1 MSHQRTDPILLTAI
15 CKFALNLFKCQEL
28 KTDSDYMAPI
38 LDKISNMSYL
48 IPYLGGGMYNEL
60 LLMTNRYH
68 YSK

>member
-1 MSHQRTDPILLTAI
+1 
-15 CKFALNLFKCQEL
+15 
-28 KTDSDYMAPI
+28 MAPI

-68 YSK
+68 YSKQKNYKITSNNKNQKD